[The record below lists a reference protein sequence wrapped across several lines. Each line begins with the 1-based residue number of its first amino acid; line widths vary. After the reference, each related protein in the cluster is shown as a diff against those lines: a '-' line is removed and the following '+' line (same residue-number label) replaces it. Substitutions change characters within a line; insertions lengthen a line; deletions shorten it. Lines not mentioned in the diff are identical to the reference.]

1 MSEIHVFYALVVL
14 AAVFVA
20 EAVYLL
26 FAETRSNRDRV
37 NRRMRLSDPDGDRQA
52 VLIRLRKERGMSSTG
67 EVEGPLAALARLVVQ
82 AGLTIGLPRLVA
94 FSLAGGLALAAAVLV
109 LRRDLTETAI
119 VWVFG
124 TFLVPIMVLRF
135 LRGRRRKIFGN
146 QLPEAIELIV
156 RSLKAGH
163 PVPVAIGMVGRELA
177 DPIGTEFGIV
187 ADEVTYG
194 SDLVSAM
201 RKMQTRVGQEDL
213 PLFITAVSIQ
223 ATSGGNL
230 REILQSLADVIR
242 QRIKM
247 RRKIR
252 AISAEG
258 RISAYFLTAMPLLLM
273 AAIHVMSPDYYG
285 DVWGENLT
293 KVGLAAAGFWLLMG
307 NLMMKK
313 MIAFRF

>member
-1 MSEIHVFYALVVL
+1 MTELHVFYALAIL
-14 AAVFVA
+14 AVVFVA
-20 EAVYLL
+20 EAAYLL
-26 FAETRSNRDRV
+26 LSETKSTRDRV

-52 VLIRLRKERGMSSTG
+52 VLVRLRKERGISANG
-67 EVEGPLAALARLVVQ
+67 DVDALAVLGRLVAQ
-82 AGLTIGLPRLVA
+82 AGLTIGLPKLIA
-94 FSLAGGLALAAAVLV
+94 FSLVAGAGLGGAAFFMWQDFLKAAGVLA
-109 LRRDLTETAI
+109 
-119 VWVFG
+119 FG
-124 TFLVPIMVLRF
+124 TFLLPLIVLRF
-135 LRGRRRKIFGN
+135 LRGRRRKLFGN

-194 SDLVSAM
+194 SDLVSAL
-201 RKMQTRVGQEDL
+201 RKMQGRVGQEDL
-213 PLFITAVSIQ
+213 PLFLTAVSIQ

-258 RISAYFLTAMPLLLM
+258 RISAYFLTAMPILLM
-273 AAIHVMSPDYYG
+273 LAIHVMSPDYYG
-285 DVWGENLT
+285 DVWGQSLT
-293 KVGLAAAGFWLLMG
+293 QIGLAGAAFWLLMG
-307 NLMMKK
+307 NVMMKK
-313 MIAFRF
+313 MISFRF

>member
-1 MSEIHVFYALVVL
+1 MSERQVFYVFVVL

-20 EAVYLL
+20 EALYLL
-26 FAETRSNRDRV
+26 FAETRSSRDRV

-52 VLIRLRKERGMSSTG
+52 VLVRLRKERGISASG
-67 EVEGPLAALARLVVQ
+67 EVDASMAALARLVAQ
-82 AGLTIGLPRLVA
+82 AGLTIGLTRLVA
-94 FSLAGGLALAAAVLV
+94 LSAGTGIALAMTTALLRQSVLEAVAAMAVGGLLMPL
-109 LRRDLTETAI
+109 L
-119 VWVFG
+119 
-124 TFLVPIMVLRF
+124 VLRF
-135 LRGRRRKIFGN
+135 LRGRRRKLFGN

-163 PVPVAIGMVGRELA
+163 PVPVAIGLVGRELA

-194 SDLVSAM
+194 SDLVSAL
-201 RKMQTRVGQEDL
+201 RKMQGRVGQEDL
-213 PLFITAVSIQ
+213 PLFLTAVSIQ

-230 REILQSLADVIR
+230 REILQSLSDVIR

-247 RRKIR
+247 RRKIK

-258 RISAYFLTAMPLLLM
+258 RISAYVLTAMPILLM
-273 AAIHVMSPDYYG
+273 VAIQFISPDYYG
-285 DVWGENLT
+285 EVWGETLT
-293 KVGLAAAGFWLLMG
+293 QIGLAGAVGWLVMG

-313 MIAFRF
+313 MISFRF